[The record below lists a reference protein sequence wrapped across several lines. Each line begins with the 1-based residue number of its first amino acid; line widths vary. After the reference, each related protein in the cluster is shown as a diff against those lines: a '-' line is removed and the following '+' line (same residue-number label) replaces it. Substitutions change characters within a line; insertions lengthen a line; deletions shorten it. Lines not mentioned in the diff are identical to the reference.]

1 MPRDPLPL
9 YRQIKDYILASIES
23 GVWPPGHRVPSENEL
38 VRQFGLSRMTANR
51 AVRELTAEGRLTRV
65 RGVGTFV
72 ADARPQLEMLALR
85 NIAEEVRARGHRHR
99 LEVVERGARPAAPT
113 EALALGVTPDSRV
126 FHSLV
131 VHSENGVPIQLEDRL
146 VNPAVAPDYLTVDFQ
161 ATTPN
166 EYLTRVAPLSEVEH
180 TVEAVIPDGP
190 TRRHLRIAATE
201 PCLRVRRRTWSEG
214 QVASAVTLTHPGSRY
229 RVHARFA
236 ATPAGSL
243 IAIRDAR
250 EGSDAP
256 ALQDQ
261 IAPQEQAAS

>member
-1 MPRDPLPL
+1 MPRDAIPL
-9 YRQIKDYILASIES
+9 YRQIKDHILAAIES
-23 GVWPPGHRVPSENEL
+23 GAWPPGHRVPSENEL

-85 NIAEEVRARGHRHR
+85 NIADEVRERGHRHW
-99 LEVVERGARPAAPT
+99 LDIVELDARPAEET
-113 EALALGVTPDSRV
+113 DALALGVAPGSRV
-126 FHSLV
+126 FHSRV
-131 VHSENGVPIQLEDRL
+131 VHFENGVPIQLEDRL

-180 TVEAVIPDGP
+180 TVEAVMPDGP
-190 TRRHLRIAATE
+190 TRRLLRVAATE
-201 PCLRVRRRTWSEG
+201 PCLRVRRRTWSDG
-214 QVASAVTLTHPGSRY
+214 LVASAVTLIHPGSRY

-250 EGSDAP
+250 EESDPTPAADAKRAGS
-256 ALQDQ
+256 QR
-261 IAPQEQAAS
+261 